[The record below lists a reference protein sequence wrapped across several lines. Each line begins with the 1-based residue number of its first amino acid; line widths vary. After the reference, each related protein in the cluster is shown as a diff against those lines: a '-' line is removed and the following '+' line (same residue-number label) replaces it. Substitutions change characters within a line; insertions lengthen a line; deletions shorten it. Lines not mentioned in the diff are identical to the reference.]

1 MATWPDLLK
10 KVEDPSPGEAVVA
23 TTISWFT
30 DKLNVAFPG
39 LAEGDTGQLIE
50 DKLPK
55 ELPVQA
61 CVIRRVLRAVKAV
74 AQARRVQQG
83 SGAASSAQSLSKLLV
98 PGKVADVAVGTDLS
112 VGNSA
117 DGVEKLLLVR
127 GVRLLMF
134 KHFKV
139 MWRSLVAIH
148 VRGILSAVPESGQS
162 FICSCSLTDFQNL
175 GLVHGLISAGQ
186 TIISTTVLILVNAME
201 SAVQEAEEERSSL
214 KCKVKEAI
222 PELLKIF
229 VKIDKDE
236 SGIISRDEMASVHE
250 NVLPRRLM
258 DSACVGSILDFFD
271 FLDVD
276 EKGELL
282 AVQSCSVLFTFGRSA
297 ESEPQ

>member
-98 PGKVADVAVGTDLS
+98 PGKVADVAGLLS
-112 VGNSA
+112 KAEMKSLGFGLQAEQALCSNMQQHT
-117 DGVEKLLLVR
+117 EECKLAGKTPFLFVVLT
-127 GVRLLMF
+127 F
-134 KHFKV
+134 KETLP
-139 MWRSLVAIH
+139 MW
-148 VRGILSAVPESGQS
+148 
-162 FICSCSLTDFQNL
+162 
-175 GLVHGLISAGQ
+175 
-186 TIISTTVLILVNAME
+186 
-201 SAVQEAEEERSSL
+201 
-214 KCKVKEAI
+214 
-222 PELLKIF
+222 
-229 VKIDKDE
+229 
-236 SGIISRDEMASVHE
+236 
-250 NVLPRRLM
+250 PR
-258 DSACVGSILDFFD
+258 I
-271 FLDVD
+271 
-276 EKGELL
+276 
-282 AVQSCSVLFTFGRSA
+282 
-297 ESEPQ
+297 